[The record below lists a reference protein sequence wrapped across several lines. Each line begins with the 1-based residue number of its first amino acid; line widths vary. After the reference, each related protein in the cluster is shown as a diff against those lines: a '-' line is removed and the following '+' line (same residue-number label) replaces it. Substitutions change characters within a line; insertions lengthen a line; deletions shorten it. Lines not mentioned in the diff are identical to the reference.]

1 MQARESGKE
10 EAIMEKMVEGKIR
23 KFLAEVSL
31 TSQSFIKDPDIT
43 VGKLLSEKNADIIG
57 YVRFKVGEGIEVES
71 KSFADEVAEQLK

>member
-1 MQARESGKE
+1 MLQ
-10 EAIMEKMVEGKIR
+10 
-23 KFLAEVSL
+23 KF
-31 TSQSFIKDPDIT
+31 KDPDIT